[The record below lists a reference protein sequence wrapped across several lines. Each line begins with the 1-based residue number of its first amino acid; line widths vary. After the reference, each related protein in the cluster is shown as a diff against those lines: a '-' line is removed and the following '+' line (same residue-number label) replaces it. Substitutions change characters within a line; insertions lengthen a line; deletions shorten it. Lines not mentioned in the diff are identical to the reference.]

1 MSPNLI
7 ENMESETKPFLIKEK
22 NDTDDL
28 VATTHKWKI
37 LLALLCGVILGILI
51 IIMVFFMID
60 SRKMTA
66 YSNG

>member
-1 MSPNLI
+1 
-7 ENMESETKPFLIKEK
+7 MESETKPFLIKEK

-28 VATTHKWKI
+28 VATTYKWKI
-37 LLALLCGVILGILI
+37 LLALLCGVILDILI
-51 IIMVFFMID
+51 TIMVFFMID